1 MQVNSEDITVAWG
14 QAPHPLDAQYGKW
27 RMAVFQ
33 DVQESIDATK
43 LYFLYD
49 PQADEQ
55 SGTSGQRKGY
65 PGLIIFDL
73 NFKCF
78 AGEISIHS
86 PGKMK
91 FLFALK
97 CPSPQ
102 GGSAFVLVTEEEVY
116 GQVRLNVSR
125 IDLAQDGLSIA
136 NVRPLIQQALTI
148 GGEYICSM
156 REDQPEIVVMANP
169 GLQIWRINCM
179 AESAQPPVAQFT
191 VPGADL
197 NHFYDGFLNNGNIIF
212 LSATPD
218 GHFDNTRVHL
228 LSLNNP
234 QHITSQ
240 NCSGDPQRGMPIPRK
255 QCGFDSVTNAILMA
269 GGEVDRGNGFERLV
283 DYWVLNTQTFQWL
296 QIPSQMPCPLIEPRL
311 TACHSGTIYV
321 WGDFDQPLP
330 GMPQHGTHLRIL
342 RVSGLEKASHPPAY
356 STYNPAPPAYPS
368 LDEKSGGNPPYPS
381 NPSNQQY
388 PSNPY
393 GGQGGQQAPPYPSY
407 NPNQSNYGN
416 AGYQGG
422 PSNDQYGNA
431 GYGGQPG
438 FDPNQQGGY
447 TQTAD
452 GQNAYYPTQKK
463 KKSCSIQ

>member
-1 MQVNSEDITVAWG
+1 MRVTTEDITVAWE
-14 QAPHPLDAQYGKW
+14 QPPHPLDSQYGKW

-33 DVQESIDATK
+33 DVQESIDGSK

-49 PQADEQ
+49 SQADEQ

-65 PGLIIFDL
+65 PGLVIFDT

-78 AGEISIHS
+78 VGEISIHT

-102 GGSAFVLVTEEEVY
+102 GGSSFVLVTEEHIY
-116 GQVRLNVSR
+116 GQIRLNVSR
-125 IDLAQDGLSIA
+125 VDLSHDGLSIA
-136 NVRPLIQQALTI
+136 NVRPLIPEALTI

-156 REDQPEIVVMANP
+156 RDDLPEIVVMANP

-179 AESAQPPVAQFT
+179 TESPQPPVATFR
-191 VPGADL
+191 VPGSADL

-240 NCSGDPQRGMPIPRK
+240 NCTGDPQRGMPIPRK
-255 QCGFDSVTNAILMA
+255 QCGFDSVSNAILMA

-283 DYWVLNTQTFQWL
+283 DYWALNTQTFQWL

-311 TACHSGTIYV
+311 TACHSGNIFV

-330 GMPQHGTHLRIL
+330 RMPPHGTHLRIL
-342 RVSGLEKASHPPAY
+342 RVSGLETVSRQPPVY
-356 STYNPAPPAYPS
+356 SSFAPPAYPS
-368 LDEKSGGNPPYPS
+368 VDNKSGGTNPPYPS
-381 NPSNQQY
+381 DT
-388 PSNPY
+388 Y
-393 GGQGGQQAPPYPSY
+393 GNQGGGEPALPYPCY
-407 NPNQSNYGN
+407 K
-416 AGYQGG
+416 
-422 PSNDQYGNA
+422 
-431 GYGGQPG
+431 GQPE
-438 FDPNQQGGY
+438 FDPNQEGGY
-447 TQTAD
+447 TQTSD
-452 GQNAYYPTQKK
+452 GQNAYYPKKK